1 MPTVQ
6 ELDRCH
12 VAWGE
17 WQPVNGEAAWIR
29 PCNRPVPTQRRQ
41 SIPSALMTKEQVLE
55 VLTAKGF
62 VLDGEK
68 AIQYGVQLRFTNG
81 SLVSVF
87 DSGAVTPQG
96 KDLEYVQQLLGLQP
110 GKPAVVAPAQ
120 AKVAVNNKVFVV
132 YGHDEEARARLD
144 AMLRRWG
151 LEPLILDQLPSEGQT
166 IIEKLEKY
174 TGEARF
180 GVVLATPDDEGYR
193 RNHPD
198 EKALRA
204 RQNVVL
210 ELGMLLSTLGRSKV
224 AILLHQQ
231 EQMER
236 PSDIQGLIYIPF
248 KDSLEKDAGLLLAKE
263 MTAAGYQIDV
273 AKI

>member
-1 MPTVQ
+1 V
-6 ELDRCH
+6 
-12 VAWGE
+12 
-17 WQPVNGEAAWIR
+17 
-29 PCNRPVPTQRRQ
+29 
-41 SIPSALMTKEQVLE
+41 TKDQVLGA
-55 VLTAKGF
+55 LTSKGF
-62 VLDGEK
+62 VLDSEK
-68 AIQYGVQLRFTNG
+68 TIQYGTQLRFTNG
-81 SLVSVF
+81 SLVNVF
-87 DSGAVTPQG
+87 DSGAITPQG
-96 KDLEYVQQLLGLQP
+96 KDIELVKQLLGLEP
-110 GKPAVVAPAQ
+110 GKNGGTAPPLAAAKAPA
-120 AKVAVNNKVFVV
+120 NNKVFVV
-132 YGHDEEARARLD
+132 YGHDEQARARLD

-174 TGEARF
+174 TGEAKF
-180 GVVLATPDDEGYR
+180 GVVLATPDDEGFR

-231 EQMER
+231 ENMER

-248 KDSLEKDAGLLLAKE
+248 KDNLEKDAGLLLAKE
-263 MTAAGYQIDV
+263 MSAAGYQIDV
-273 AKI
+273 ARV